1 MKRSPLLSL
10 AFAVGVGL
18 GVATAA
24 VGCGSAPARQPHGQA
39 PVTAS
44 DPGTGSANER
54 ADAAAYA
61 HAAVAY
67 IRAHP
72 VPHRR
77 HMVAGIAVSEYSDPG
92 TGNWSQTVVTASGRS
107 LTVSC
112 GNPATQVR
120 CSWDGPDPYLA
131 GTGVLGSYEYVRA
144 DGTASRPGSIR
155 VIKKEAV

>member
-1 MKRSPLLSL
+1 MKRNPLLPA
-10 AFAVGVGL
+10 AFVLGVGL
-18 GVATAA
+18 GVATIAA
-24 VGCGSAPARQPHGQA
+24 GCGSEPAHQPHSQA
-39 PVTAS
+39 PVTAN
-44 DPGTGSANER
+44 DPGTGTADER
-54 ADAAAYA
+54 ADAAVYA
-61 HAAVAY
+61 RAAVAY
-67 IRAHP
+67 VRTHP

-77 HMVAGIAVSEYSDPG
+77 HMVAGIAISEYSDPG
-92 TGNWSQTVVTASGRS
+92 TGNWSQTVITATGRS

-131 GTGVLGSYEYVRA
+131 GTGVLGSYEYVRS